1 MTAKRLAVL
10 MAAENALKASEMKK
24 MESITGSSEQSIP
37 SSAIEEQ
44 NKSTRTQ
51 IDSQDKEQ
59 IQSGPV
65 AVGIQQDTA
74 PSVSSHPQD
83 KLMAPTQSK
92 QVEVVK
98 ESSLGNINEQEK
110 LEQQQQRD
118 KVKPQQKKTQQPQAK
133 ENTVSVQDKA
143 VEAAPTTSNL
153 DIKNRV
159 SSESSDRTH
168 TEEEIAMK
176 KAANHKVQKIEDR
189 QKTINEKRLANSDD
203 AREQRQKNEARVKVQ
218 NMIDKADKAFNVA
231 ERLIKEAKLANQKA
245 QDTSEAIKSLQIE
258 SQKDQLVNND
268 ITSLEQSRLIN
279 EAKISDQIARDAIE
293 KYNDLRKAAG
303 AALDEFNTRF
313 R

>member
-1 MTAKRLAVL
+1 
-10 MAAENALKASEMKK
+10 
-24 MESITGSSEQSIP
+24 MESITSSSEQSIP

-65 AVGIQQDTA
+65 AVAGTQQDTA

-110 LEQQQQRD
+110 REQQQQLD

-133 ENTVSVQDKA
+133 ENTVSLQDKA

-168 TEEEIAMK
+168 TEEEIATK

-279 EAKISDQIARDAIE
+279 EAKISDQMARDAIE

-303 AALDEFNTRF
+303 AALTNLILDSDNYQIMRLN
-313 R
+313 